1 LVEVAIIGLG
11 SWGLCALERIIDAGR
26 RAPSRA
32 ISVHV
37 VDPGRPG
44 GGLYSQASPD
54 YLILNTPCG
63 HHSMYPYPEQIGESR
78 LGKSFYEWVV
88 ERGYRWHGHECRI
101 SSTGQAIS
109 PYDFLPRRLMGEY
122 LEWFYQALLM
132 EAPANVSVVHH
143 KTRALDIEA
152 TPYGREA
159 VHMEN
164 GTPIEVDHVIL
175 TLGHTEEAAARAE
188 QGTLKT
194 SPYPVERY
202 LATVSPRH
210 KVAVEGMGLVALD
223 VVAALTVGLGGRF
236 TTEPSGNLRYHPS
249 GREPTVYLFSRS
261 GYPFC
266 AKSIGTADPVGGYE
280 PAICTAEAVRRLH
293 QSEGGNADRP
303 IDARKE
309 LLPLVFGEMTLRY
322 YTHSAELEHGPEAAA
337 RVHADLVGAWV
348 AGTFEEACASYAVA
362 YGTFDAAEHLLVGEG
377 ATYLDRKEYEAQ
389 VYASTEADV
398 SEALVHGG
406 ASPVKAA
413 FETLRALRD
422 ILRSAVEF
430 KGLTLSSH
438 LDFQSCLQKRLA
450 RPVAGPPVFR
460 SQQLLALMDADV
472 VRMPFGPSPEVT
484 TSPRGRAVIRSTR
497 LERPCEVEVDRL
509 ICGHLDLPSVV
520 RPKSPLLANLAR
532 KGRVR
537 PLTIESTPVGSI
549 DLSTDF
555 HPINARGVEPRLWV
569 FGVVTEGVRYFTLY
583 IPSPKSRVRAFVD
596 AEFCANEMLGIA
608 G

>member
-11 SWGLCALERIIDAGR
+11 SWGLCTLERIIDAGR
-26 RAPSRA
+26 RAPTRA
-32 ISVHV
+32 VTVHV
-37 VDPGRPG
+37 VEPARPG
-44 GGLYSQASPD
+44 GGLYSHASPD

-63 HHSMYPYPEQIGESR
+63 QHSLYPYPARIGEDR
-78 LGKSFYEWVV
+78 LGQGFYEWVV

-109 PYDFLPRRLMGEY
+109 PSDFLPRRLMGEY
-122 LEWFYQALLM
+122 LEWFYQVLLM

-143 KTRALDIEA
+143 KTRAVDIEA
-152 TPYGREA
+152 TPHGREC
-159 VHMEN
+159 VYLEN
-164 GTPIEVDHVIL
+164 GSSFEIDHAVL
-175 TLGHTEEAAARAE
+175 TLGHTQEAASRAE
-188 QGTLKT
+188 QGRLKT
-194 SPYPVERY
+194 GPYPVERY
-202 LATVSPRH
+202 VGTVSPGD

-236 TTEPSGNLRYHPS
+236 TTEQNGKLRYHPS

-261 GYPFC
+261 GFPFC

-280 PAICTAEAVRRLH
+280 PAICTTEAVRRLH
-293 QSEGGNADRP
+293 QSDSGNPDRP
-303 IDARKE
+303 IDAREE

-322 YTHSAELEHGPEAAA
+322 YTHAAQLEHGPEAAD

-348 AGTFEEACASYAVA
+348 AGTFEESCARYTVA
-362 YGTFDAAEHLLVGEG
+362 YGTFNAAEQLLVGEG

-389 VYASTEADV
+389 VYASIKADV
-398 SEALVHGG
+398 IEALVPGG
-406 ASPVKAA
+406 ASPLKAA

-438 LDFQSCLQKRLA
+438 RDFQCRLQKRLA

-484 TSPRGRAVIRSTR
+484 TSPRCRALIRSTR
-497 LERPCEVEVDRL
+497 LDRPCELEFDRL
-509 ICGHLDLPSVV
+509 ICGHLDLPSVA

-532 KGRVR
+532 RGRIR
-537 PLTIESTPVGSI
+537 PLAIDSTPVGSI

-555 HPINARGVEPRLWV
+555 HPINAQGVERRLWV
-569 FGVVTEGVRYFTLY
+569 FGVVTEGARYFTLY

-596 AEFCANEMLGIA
+596 AEICANEIVGA
-608 G
+608 A